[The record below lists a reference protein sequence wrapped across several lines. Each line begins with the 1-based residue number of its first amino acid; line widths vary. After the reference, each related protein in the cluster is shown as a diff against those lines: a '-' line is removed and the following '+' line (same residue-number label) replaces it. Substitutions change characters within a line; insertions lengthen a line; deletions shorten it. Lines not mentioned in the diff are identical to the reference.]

1 MVVFRRSKRAAV
13 LLSAVAIAASAIA
26 CDGGTSIDAVQ
37 GDIEAEAL
45 VDFGDVQIGIDQPYT
60 LVVRNSGDG
69 VLTVT
74 DIERGRNFAG
84 EGHEFEVSPVDFV
97 LAPNQ
102 TQDVTVRF
110 LPFVSMDNPVR
121 SSLTIRTNAVKDGRP
136 VELEVE
142 LVGRGVAHGIEIVPN
157 PIDFGN
163 VLIGSARILNVEVY
177 NRLSVATPLL
187 TEVDEDGRALIVN
200 QGGLGRFELMSPT
213 LAPGSRSL
221 LPEGE
226 LLGPDEKA
234 VVVLRYIPDPAQ
246 GDREDT
252 GRWTIGNCDRPLCNL
267 DAPLVG
273 RGTNAAIACRPPS
286 LDFGQVN
293 PGATVTATI
302 ACSNVA
308 NEPVTLLS
316 WELAP
321 GTATAYG
328 VVSSSGQARTL
339 PPNEEFTIELSF
351 SPTQADVGRS
361 PTGAL
366 LIKGSNP
373 QAQRNLDD
381 TRITLLGQAGG
392 PNIAVSPETLAF
404 GQVAVGTAKK
414 RRVLITNLGFD
425 DLTVSSIEPDAAGT
439 GAFVANRDTMVIPA
453 GGAEVVEVTLTVT
466 AAGAITSDLV
476 IESDDADEP
485 TVTVALTGEGIELP
499 PCQYTLGPTQIG
511 FGVVEVLRSI
521 TQGLRIQN
529 VGTDACLISDVEVLA
544 GSDPSFTLVEAPP
557 TSLMLGAGETLT
569 VLVDYTPMSRGNHE
583 GDLGFY
589 ISDPN
594 DSTPSVPLSG
604 LGAEAVLL
612 ISPNEIDFGRVEP
625 ECSTR
630 ARVVTVYNT
639 GSTTTYVDR
648 IELPPGV
655 TSEFVI
661 ENIPAGV
668 PGPPGAAIAPGA
680 SIEFSVRYEP
690 NGLGADTGFFHV
702 YEAGASTPYVIPLFG
717 EGAKV
722 AINEDHFEQ
731 LETPEVD
738 ILFVI
743 DNSCSMSAEQASLTQ
758 NFDSFIAFADAQA
771 LDYRIAVVSTDVDA
785 CPNPPP
791 AERPAGMDQG
801 RCGYFADG
809 SATGQRD
816 ANWRLIT
823 PDEQPSP
830 AAAFR
835 AIATQGIN
843 GSGAER
849 GLQAAY
855 NALSSPRITGWNAGF
870 LRPDAYLALIFI
882 ADEDDQSINTVDFF
896 VNYFLAIKGFRNTH
910 LFSASAIVGDVP
922 NGCASGDPGY
932 RYVDTAQQTG
942 GIVESIC
949 TTDWADALENLGLSV
964 FGYKSRF
971 FLSNQPIPASVQ
983 VLIDGVPIAA
993 TSMSGQVRWTYDDMS
1008 NSLNFDPLAIPEP
1021 GSQIVITYRAECL

>member
-1 MVVFRRSKRAAV
+1 MIERGRSRGAHLLIGAIASAV
-13 LLSAVAIAASAIA
+13 LA
-26 CDGGTSIDAVQ
+26 CSDGTSIDAVQ
-37 GDIEAEAL
+37 PDLEVEET
-45 VDFGDVQIGIDQPYT
+45 VDFGDVQIGIDQPYA
-60 LVVRNSGDG
+60 LMVRNSGDG

-74 DIERGRNFAG
+74 DIERGNNFAG
-84 EGHEFEVSPVDFV
+84 EGHEFAVSPVNFT
-97 LAPNQ
+97 LAPDQ
-102 TQDVTVRF
+102 TQEVTVRF
-110 LPFVSMDNPVR
+110 LPFVATEGLVR
-121 SSLTIRTNAVKDGRP
+121 SSLKIVTNATNNGQPIERDVD
-136 VELEVE
+136 
-142 LVGRGVAHGIEIVPN
+142 LVARGVRHGIEVVPN

-163 VLIGSARILNVEVY
+163 VLIGSARTLSVEIY
-177 NRLSVATPLL
+177 NRLSVATPLF
-187 TEVDEDGRALIVN
+187 TEVDEDGRALLVN
-200 QGGLGRFELMSPT
+200 QGGLGRFELMSPQ
-213 LAPGSRSL
+213 LEPGSRSL

-226 LLGPDEKA
+226 MLEPDENI
-234 VVVLRYIPDPAQ
+234 VVVLRYVPDPAQ
-246 GDREDT
+246 GDREDM

-267 DAPLVG
+267 DVPLVG
-273 RGTNAAIACRPPS
+273 RGTNEAIACTPPS

-293 PGATVTATI
+293 PGATVTGTV
-302 ACSNVA
+302 ACANIA

-321 GTATAYG
+321 GTASAYG

-339 PPNEEFTIELSF
+339 PPNETFSIALSF

-381 TRITLLGQAGG
+381 TRVTLVGEAGG
-392 PNIAVSPETLAF
+392 PNIVVTPDTLAF

-414 RRVLITNLGFD
+414 RRVLVTNLGFD
-425 DLTVSSIEPDAAGT
+425 DLSVSRIDPDASGT
-439 GAFVANRDTMVIPA
+439 GLFVADQTTLTIPP
-453 GGAEVVEVTLTVT
+453 GGAEFVEVTLTVT
-466 AAGAITSDLV
+466 DAGVIDSELV

-485 TVTVALTGEGIELP
+485 VVTIPLSGEGVVLP
-499 PCQYTLGPTQIG
+499 PCQYTVAPTQLG

-521 TQGLRIQN
+521 PQGLRVQN
-529 VGTDACLISDVEVLA
+529 VGTDDCLVSDVEVLA
-544 GSDPSFTLVEAPP
+544 GSDRSFSLIEAPP
-557 TSLMLGAGETLT
+557 ASLTLAAGETLT
-569 VLVDYTPMSRGNHE
+569 VLVDYTPRDVGNHTGE
-583 GDLGFY
+583 LGFY

-594 DSTPSVPLSG
+594 DSNPRVALSG
-604 LGAEAVLL
+604 EGAESVLL
-612 ISPNEIDFGRVEP
+612 ISPNEIDFGLVEP
-625 ECSTR
+625 GCSTR
-630 ARVVTVYNT
+630 ARTVTVYNT
-639 GSTTTYVDR
+639 GATNTYIDR

-655 TSEFVI
+655 TSEFII

-668 PGPPGAAIAPGA
+668 PGPPGAPIAPGA
-680 SIEFSVRYEP
+680 SIELSVRYAP
-690 NGLGADTGFFHV
+690 SAIGADTGYFHL
-702 YEAGASTPYVIPLFG
+702 YESGATTPYVVPLFG

-722 AINEDHFEQ
+722 ATNEDHFEQ

-758 NFDSFIAFADAQA
+758 NFDSFIAFAEAQA
-771 LDYRIAVVSTDVDA
+771 LDYRIAVVSTDGDA

-791 AERPAGMDQG
+791 ADRPPGMAQG

-809 SATGQRD
+809 SASGQTD
-816 ANWRLIT
+816 PDWRLIT

-882 ADEDDQSINTVDFF
+882 ADEDDQSLNTVDFF
-896 VNYFLAIKGFRNTH
+896 VNYFRAIKGFRNTN

-922 NGCASGDPGY
+922 NGCASGDPGF

-942 GIVESIC
+942 GVVESIC
-949 TTDWADALENLGLSV
+949 TTDWAVALENLGLSV

-983 VLIDGVPIAA
+983 VLIDGVPVAA
-993 TSMSGQVRWTYDDMS
+993 TSMTGQVRWTYDDMT
-1008 NSLNFDPLAIPEP
+1008 NSLNFAPLAIPEP
-1021 GSQIVITYRAECL
+1021 GSEIVITYRAECL